1 MTLTSLMP
9 KPVRQ
14 ERESLTDEDLLN
26 KHSDLIALLCGRKA
40 ANSTYELKDQPME
53 RVEKLTQF
61 CLAELQR
68 IDGQKGIDEQVDEV
82 NRIQRKLWALSCL
95 RTFAQLIE
103 EVAE

>member
-1 MTLTSLMP
+1 MTFSSLMA

-14 ERESLTDEDLLN
+14 EREPLTDEDLLT
-26 KHSDLIALLCGRKA
+26 KHSDLVALLCGRKA
-40 ANSTYELKDQPME
+40 ANSTYELKDHPME
-53 RVEKLTQF
+53 RVEKLTKF
-61 CLAELQR
+61 CLAELKQ
-68 IDGQKGIDEQVDEV
+68 IDGQKGIDDQVGEV